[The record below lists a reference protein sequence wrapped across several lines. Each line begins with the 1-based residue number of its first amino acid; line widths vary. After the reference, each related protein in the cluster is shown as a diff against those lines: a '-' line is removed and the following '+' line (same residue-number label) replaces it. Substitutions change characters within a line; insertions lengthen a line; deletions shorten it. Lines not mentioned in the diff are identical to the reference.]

1 MLSKTFI
8 TALGFAVTAL
18 AAPHHARDNTTASG
32 LYFQPSA
39 WYNYHVNSGAIDC
52 NVQGGIVDKSYN
64 NQGKDITTL
73 ATFTYPPATAG
84 QRCQLAFYL
93 DNTAPVTGSG
103 KIDVF
108 TRNQPAPGCT
118 TGWGPGNQRGNN
130 IGRWSVAKNAFATW
144 DATFGAYLTAPT
156 ACKPVGTQEGFEF
169 VGVYDN
175 DHVAWNP
182 AANAGARIYYF
193 P

>member
-1 MLSKTFI
+1 MENRKLTTRKTVVSAAASTRPDRILHSYVNTFTMLSETFI
-8 TALGFAVTAL
+8 TALWFAATAL
-18 AAPHHARDNTTASG
+18 AAPHQARDNTTASG

-93 DNTAPVTGSG
+93 DSTAPVTGSG
-103 KIDVF
+103 KIDV
-108 TRNQPAPGCT
+108 
-118 TGWGPGNQRGNN
+118 
-130 IGRWSVAKNAFATW
+130 
-144 DATFGAYLTAPT
+144 
-156 ACKPVGTQEGFEF
+156 
-169 VGVYDN
+169 
-175 DHVAWNP
+175 
-182 AANAGARIYYF
+182 
-193 P
+193 